1 VIFTKLGHFLTFENG
16 SPTLTPSSLFKKKEE
31 KKEKQAYMATKAR
44 KSLFGHHWMIVAT
57 FLSLR
62 FPLFDHHQMATTFLI
77 AIRWLM
83 VVLITNF
90 WTWQPSAHVI
100 VQ

>member
-1 VIFTKLGHFLTFENG
+1 
-16 SPTLTPSSLFKKKEE
+16 
-31 KKEKQAYMATKAR
+31 MATKAR

-57 FLSLR
+57 FLLL
-62 FPLFDHHQMATTFLI
+62 PLSFIRPPLDGYNISI

-83 VVLITNF
+83 VVLITIF
-90 WTWQPSAHVI
+90 WTWQPSVHVI